1 MRQVIKLVDNVQN
14 GGSDEFHDDVR
25 TFFKL
30 FQRNHCGD
38 ITDQVCD
45 DLVEDFTALFEAC
58 YAGILAQV
66 SGI

>member
-14 GGSDEFHDDVR
+14 GSSDEFHEDVR

-30 FQRNHCGD
+30 FQKTNCDD

-66 SGI
+66 SRI